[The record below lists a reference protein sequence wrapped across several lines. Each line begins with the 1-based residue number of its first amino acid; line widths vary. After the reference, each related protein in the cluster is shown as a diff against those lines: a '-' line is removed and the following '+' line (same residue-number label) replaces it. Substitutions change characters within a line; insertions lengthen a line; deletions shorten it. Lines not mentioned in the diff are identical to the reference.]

1 MSSANSSDDKEI
13 SVLIPLDDDSQHDME
28 FKVVLIGDGF
38 TGKTSIINRFLCDSF
53 ASCQPPTIA
62 ASYIPFCTTCNGKKV
77 RLNIWD
83 TAGHEKYHCLVPLY
97 TRASDAI
104 IVVFD
109 LSLPETF
116 ENAKVWYEKIL
127 EEVGAIPVVVIC
139 GNKLDLNP
147 DADVSEYKKVADE
160 NNALFITT
168 SALNGTNIKQLFSL
182 TTKKLVEIELEK
194 EKHVESPKLVE
205 SKNSGCC

>member
-1 MSSANSSDDKEI
+1 MSSGNFSSDKEI

-38 TGKTSIINRFLCDSF
+38 TGKTSIVNRFFCDSYT
-53 ASCQPPTIA
+53 SGQPPTIA
-62 ASYIPFCTTCNGKKV
+62 ASYLPFCTTCNGKKI
-77 RLNIWD
+77 RLNVWD

-116 ENAKVWYEKIL
+116 ESAKVWYQKIL
-127 EEVGAIPVVVIC
+127 EEVGEIPIVVIC

-147 DADVSEYKKVADE
+147 EVDESEYKQWADS
-160 NNALFITT
+160 NNAIFITT
-168 SALNGTNIKQLFSL
+168 SALNGTNIKLMFSL
-182 TTKKLVEIELEK
+182 ITEKLVKLE
-194 EKHVESPKLVE
+194 
-205 SKNSGCC
+205 